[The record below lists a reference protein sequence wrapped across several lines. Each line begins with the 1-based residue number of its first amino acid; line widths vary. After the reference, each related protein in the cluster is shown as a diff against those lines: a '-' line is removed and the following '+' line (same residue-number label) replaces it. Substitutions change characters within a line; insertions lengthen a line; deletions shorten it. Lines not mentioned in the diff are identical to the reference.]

1 MLLVLLVLASQSR
14 VPASWHISE
23 IDLSWRLLV
32 GRQTCQ
38 FVLPNST
45 LAFHSIQLFYSV
57 ILPVCAAAEASATET
72 IQASKC
78 RVVRDLSMQR
88 IHTEEQRIRDLS
100 ASREMLDDFNVQ
112 PLELKRG
119 TRANVPQVRQDA
131 HSEQE
136 TSVVYSSSVRCQ
148 LSETN

>member
-1 MLLVLLVLASQSR
+1 M
-14 VPASWHISE
+14 
-23 IDLSWRLLV
+23 
-32 GRQTCQ
+32 
-38 FVLPNST
+38 LPNST

-119 TRANVPQVRQDA
+119 TRANVP
-131 HSEQE
+131 
-136 TSVVYSSSVRCQ
+136 
-148 LSETN
+148 